1 MPIGPSV
8 LRPEYHTCV
17 AEWGALVRAN
27 AEQTERLR
35 ETEEA
40 NDFYAPVASTFAADP
55 SRRDDPTL
63 NALLSLAAPEETWI
77 DVGAGG
83 GRYALG
89 LARAVSQVIAVEPS
103 EGMRAV
109 LAETQ
114 SQHGIRNVEVIAERW
129 PLAQPLTGDVAVV
142 THVGY
147 DVAEI
152 GPFLEALEASARRL
166 CVAVLFDRP
175 PGSAVGELWE
185 LVHGEPRAQLPAL
198 REFVTL
204 LLARGRVPEVQV
216 VGRREWSPTSREDA
230 VKFCRRW
237 LWLREGSAKDR
248 RMLERLE
255 GFLAP
260 SDDGGCALRLS
271 ADRIAM
277 VTWTP
282 EGRERG

>member
-1 MPIGPSV
+1 M
-8 LRPEYHTCV
+8 TK
-17 AEWGALVRAN
+17 
-27 AEQTERLR
+27 
-35 ETEEA
+35 
-40 NDFYAPVASTFAADP
+40 
-55 SRRDDPTL
+55 
-63 NALLSLAAPEETWI
+63 
-77 DVGAGG
+77 
-83 GRYALG
+83 
-89 LARAVSQVIAVEPS
+89 VIAVEPS

-114 SQHGIRNVEVIAERW
+114 SQHGIRNVEVIAARW
-129 PLAQPLTGDVAVV
+129 PLARSVTGDVAVI

-152 GPFLEALEASARRL
+152 GPFLEAMEASARRL

-204 LLARGRVPEVQV
+204 LLARGRVPEVRV
-216 VGRREWSPTSREDA
+216 VGRREWSSTSREDA
-230 VKFCRRW
+230 VKICRRW

-255 GFLAP
+255 GSLP
-260 SDDGGCALRLS
+260 SGDDGGCALRLS
-271 ADRIAM
+271 ADHIAM
-277 VTWTP
+277 VTWSP
-282 EGRERG
+282 ERRGDG